1 MSAPRTGKN
10 GGRWQLELL
19 LVAAIYLA
27 YDGSRLFV
35 GGGLESAVRH
45 ARGLL
50 NLEQWLRLDPERWLN
65 SAFSS
70 HEWLGI
76 PADFAY
82 ATLHYAVTP
91 AVLV

>member
-1 MSAPRTGKN
+1 M
-10 GGRWQLELL
+10 
-19 LVAAIYLA
+19 
-27 YDGSRLFV
+27 F
-35 GGGLESAVRH
+35 
-45 ARGLL
+45 
-50 NLEQWLRLDPERWLN
+50 DPC
-65 SAFSS
+65 